1 MDFIALSFIDV
12 LDIIV
17 VATLLY
23 QIFRVVRGTGA
34 IAIFAGIFVIYLA
47 WIVVRIM
54 GMELLSSLLGQIIG
68 VGSLAIVIV
77 FQQEIRRY
85 LLMLGRRSS
94 KGIWQK
100 IFSSQRYEIDSH
112 LLDELWDACIS
123 MSKTKT
129 GALIVIER
137 STDIEVY
144 MSSGDLINAQIS
156 KRLVENI
163 FFKNSPLHD
172 GAMIIRDGRI
182 AAARCIL
189 PTSDNPNIPAHLG
202 LRHRAAV
209 GLSENSDALV
219 IVVSEETGNISV
231 IENGEIKTL
240 ENIEDIKEVFR
251 KKDN

>member
-1 MDFIALSFIDV
+1 MDFINFSFID
-12 LDIIV
+12 IV
-17 VATLLY
+17 DVFVVTILLY

-34 IAIFAGIFVIYLA
+34 IAIFAGIFLIYAA
-47 WIVVRIM
+47 WIIVRVL

-100 IFSSQRYEIDSH
+100 IFTTRQYEMDLHIQEELMEACVSMASS
-112 LLDELWDACIS
+112 
-123 MSKTKT
+123 KT

-144 MSSGDLINAQIS
+144 MSSGDMINAQIS
-156 KRLVENI
+156 KRLIENI

-172 GAMIIRDGRI
+172 GAMIISGGRI

-209 GLSENSDALV
+209 GLSENSDALI
-219 IVVSEETGNISV
+219 IVVSEETGKISV
-231 IENGEIKTL
+231 IENGKIKTL
-240 ENIEDIKEVFR
+240 QNSNDLKDIFKRKE
-251 KKDN
+251 